1 MPPASPLVRRL
12 LAANLGVFALVLLG
26 GFSGRGVQNPM
37 VALLELD
44 SSAFL
49 DSFPWHLPR
58 LATYGFLHEAPMH
71 LAMNAL
77 GLYFFG
83 TMVEG
88 ALGSRRFLWVY
99 GGAILVGGLV
109 FLVWSVAGH
118 RVGARLL
125 GMSGGVYAV
134 LIAGAVLFPDA
145 RVTLFVFP
153 MKLRSLAIGAFAL
166 AAVYAVQRFQASGGA
181 LGGVAEE
188 VHLAGALWGW
198 GAVRLPGRIE
208 ELRAGR
214 RKESAKRARRQRS
227 EDRKEMDDLLAKV
240 NRKGIGSLTR
250 QERERLTRIGRQLQD
265 RQD

>member
-12 LAANLGVFALVLLG
+12 LAANLAVFVLALLA
-26 GFSGRGVQNPM
+26 GFSGRGADNPV

-49 DSFPWHLPR
+49 SGFPWHLPR
-58 LATYGFLHEAPMH
+58 LATYGFLHEDPMH

-83 TMVEG
+83 TMTEG
-88 ALGSRRFLWVY
+88 AMGHRRFLWVY

-109 FLVWSVAGH
+109 FLVWSATGD
-118 RVGARLL
+118 RIGGRLL

-134 LIAGAVLFPDA
+134 LIASAVLFPDS
-145 RVTLFVFP
+145 RVILFVFP
-153 MKLRSLAIGAFAL
+153 MKLRTLAIGAFAL
-166 AAVYAVQRFQASGGA
+166 AAVYSLQRFQVSGGA
-181 LGGVAEE
+181 PGGVAEE

-198 GAVRLPGRIE
+198 GAVRFPEHL
-208 ELRAGR
+208 A
-214 RKESAKRARRQRS
+214 SFRARRRRDS
-227 EDRKEMDDLLAKV
+227 AERDRRMLADAREEMDDLLSKV
-240 NRKGIGSLTR
+240 KRDGIGSLTSR
-250 QERERLTRIGRQLQD
+250 EKERLTRIGRKLQD